1 MATIFI
7 SYRRADTSGYA
18 GRLAD
23 DLAERVGRHRVFRDV
38 QGIAAGSDYVA
49 AIDHA
54 IAQSDVLLAVIGRT
68 WLTETDAK
76 GRRRLEDPQD
86 LVRLEIAAALR
97 RGCRVVPVL
106 VEGARMPEA
115 ADLPVELAPLAS
127 RQAIELTDP
136 RWDHDVTRLAI
147 ALRAGRRRSLA
158 WAAVAALLLIVAGA
172 GAWQWWAR
180 VPDLSGTWRLPDGSH
195 WVIRQQGR
203 ELTVDEVH
211 YQSREVWKKGTGR
224 VERDTVELTLQ
235 LVFNHPRNYRYAGR
249 FAIGR
254 DARTLTGAFTQ
265 LESGQKGEPVIAE
278 RR

>member
-54 IAQSDVLLAVIGRT
+54 IARSDVLLAVIGRT
-68 WLTETDAK
+68 WLTETDAE
-76 GRRRLEDPQD
+76 GRRRLDDPQD
-86 LVRLEIAAALR
+86 LVRQEIAAALR

-115 ADLPVELAPLAS
+115 AELPGELASLAS
-127 RQAIELTDP
+127 RQAVELTDQS
-136 RWDHDVTRLAI
+136 WDDDVTRLAI

-158 WAAVAALLLIVAGA
+158 WGAVALLLLLVAGA
-172 GAWQWWAR
+172 AAWNWWAR
-180 VPDLSGTWRLPDGSH
+180 VPDVAGTWLLPDGSH
-195 WVIRQQGR
+195 WVIQQQGR
-203 ELTVDEVH
+203 DLTVDEVH

-224 VERDTVELTLQ
+224 VERDAVELTLQ
-235 LVFNHPRNYRYAGR
+235 LVFNNPRYRYAGR

-254 DARTLTGAFTQ
+254 DGRTLTGAFTQ
-265 LESGQKGEPVIAE
+265 LESGRTGETITAE

>member
-54 IAQSDVLLAVIGRT
+54 IARSDVLLAVIGRT
-68 WLTETDAK
+68 WLTETDAE
-76 GRRRLEDPQD
+76 GRRRLDDPQD
-86 LVRLEIAAALR
+86 LVRQEIAAALR

-115 ADLPVELAPLAS
+115 AELPGELAPLAA
-127 RQAIELTDP
+127 RQAVELTDQS
-136 RWDHDVTRLAI
+136 WDDDVTRLAI

-158 WAAVAALLLIVAGA
+158 WGAVALLLVLVAGA
-172 GAWQWWAR
+172 AAWQWWAR
-180 VPDLSGTWRLPDGSH
+180 VPDLAGTWLLPDGSH

-203 ELTVDEVH
+203 DLTVDEVH
-211 YQSREVWKKGTGR
+211 YQSREIWKKGTGR
-224 VERDTVELTLQ
+224 VGRDAVELTLQ
-235 LVFNHPRNYRYAGR
+235 LVFNNPRYRYAGR

-254 DARTLTGAFTQ
+254 NGRTLTGAFTQ
-265 LESGQKGEPVIAE
+265 LESGRTGETLTAE